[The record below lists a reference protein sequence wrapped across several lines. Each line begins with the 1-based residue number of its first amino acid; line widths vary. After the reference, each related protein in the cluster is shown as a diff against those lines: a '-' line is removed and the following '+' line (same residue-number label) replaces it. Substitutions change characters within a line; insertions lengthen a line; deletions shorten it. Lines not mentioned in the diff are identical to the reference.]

1 MGFTIGDLPTLRS
14 KKAAA
19 EPHEADRHTERIEV
33 LRLAEMAPKPK
44 HDARQHAQSRR
55 AWTHGSVSDIDQIS
69 SGRRRSVLA

>member
-14 KKAAA
+14 KKAVA

-55 AWTHGSVSDIDQIS
+55 AWTHG
-69 SGRRRSVLA
+69 